1 MNHRAYLAL
10 AIPLTISTMTT
21 PLLGAVDTAVVG
33 QLANPAYIGGV
44 AVGSLIFS
52 TLYWLFGFLRVSTS
66 AFAAQANGAQ
76 SEEQGVLAFLR
87 PFLIAIIVGLCFIA
101 LQWPIIQSA
110 FLVISPARMSGNLR
124 QIIFIFVF
132 GVPRLP

>member
-52 TLYWLFGFLRVSTS
+52 TLYWLFGF
-66 AFAAQANGAQ
+66 AGKYICFC
-76 SEEQGVLAFLR
+76 R
-87 PFLIAIIVGLCFIA
+87 PGKRCAE
-101 LQWPIIQSA
+101 
-110 FLVISPARMSGNLR
+110 
-124 QIIFIFVF
+124 
-132 GVPRLP
+132 

>member
-66 AFAAQANGAQ
+66 AFAA
-76 SEEQGVLAFLR
+76 EQTGRRVRSRAYLLF
-87 PFLIAIIVGLCFIA
+87 
-101 LQWPIIQSA
+101 
-110 FLVISPARMSGNLR
+110 
-124 QIIFIFVF
+124 
-132 GVPRLP
+132 